1 MGNFLPYAFVGVGAA
16 RANLLRTSTVFGTQ
30 SSFDTPPI
38 VTPFFFTQT
47 QSKENAFLFGWSVGG
62 GVDIMALP
70 NVFLRAE
77 FEYLAFSPYWS
88 LSPTMFNARAGIGYK
103 F

>member
-1 MGNFLPYAFVGVGAA
+1 VAAA
-16 RANLLRTSTVFGTQ
+16 RANLVRRARAFGAEST
-30 SSFDTPPI
+30 FDTPPI

-62 GVDIMALP
+62 GVDIMAMP

-77 FEYLAFSPYWS
+77 FDIS
-88 LSPTMFNARAGIGYK
+88 RCRHIGR
-103 F
+103 